1 LKTTISNYWV
11 HDWDPFLWQFPDSFS
26 HFGPGGIRW
35 YGIAYL
41 AGFISAFFL
50 LKRYHKCKRSPYNSE
65 QVMNLMTFMVLGVL
79 LGGRIGYALLYRWGE
94 FMEDPLI
101 LLRVWEGGMAS
112 HGGFVG
118 VCTAVLWYARHSK
131 QSPFPIG
138 DIIVSVVPPGLFFGR
153 IANFINGELWGKVT
167 NGSWGVIFPNE
178 KESKA
183 VFLLNPEF
191 KNDPSLIPPVI
202 LEELA
207 RHPSQLY
214 AATLEGLCT
223 FVFVQWRFWKSDVTK
238 RAPGRLAGE
247 FLIAYAIARIINEFF
262 RQPDASLVLGMS
274 RGQFYS
280 LFLVLGGAI
289 LIRIAEIRAKKSLN

>member
-1 LKTTISNYWV
+1 MKVTTSNYWI
-11 HDWDPFLWQFPDSFS
+11 HDLDPFLWQFPDSFS
-26 HFGPGGIRW
+26 QWGPGGIRW

-50 LKRYHKCKRSPYNSE
+50 LKRYHHCKRSPYDGE
-65 QVMNLMTFMVLGVL
+65 QVMNLMTFLVLGVL
-79 LGGRIGYALLYRWGE
+79 LGGRIGYALLYRWDE
-94 FMEDPLI
+94 FTEDPLI

-118 VCTAVLWYARHSK
+118 VCIAVLWYARHSK

-153 IANFINGELWGKVT
+153 IANFINGELWGRTTEV
-167 NGSWGVIFPNE
+167 SWGILFP
-178 KESKA
+178 KA
-183 VFLLNPEF
+183 PGFLEG
-191 KNDPSLIPPVI
+191 V
-202 LEELA
+202 A

-223 FVFVQWRFWKSDVTK
+223 FVFIQWRFWKSDVTQ
-238 RAPGRLAGE
+238 RVPGRLAGE
-247 FLIAYAIARIINEFF
+247 FLVAYAIARIVNEFF
-262 RQPDASLVLGMS
+262 RQPDASLIMGMS

-289 LIRIAEIRAKKSLN
+289 LIRVAEAKVKKRRK